1 MVHPGV
7 PQQEGRVGT
16 SLEIVH
22 AWEYCVFVFIA
33 VMGMLQLI
41 ATCHQLKGMLFIRNK
56 PVTLIL
62 SIAAIVFAYWWFFFR
77 DNRMD
82 TVMRSTGVEGAQQFA
97 VFCWTT
103 FGALVFTLVI
113 SSLLQIFVY
122 RRGQGTG
129 QEERLEGAYQLRY
142 VSWFEALREAFRRK
156 NESDAGT
163 SNPD

>member
-1 MVHPGV
+1 VVHAGV
-7 PQQEGRVGT
+7 SHEERRVGI

-22 AWEYCVFVFIA
+22 AWQYCIFVFIA

-41 ATCHQLKGMLFIRNK
+41 ATCHQLKGMLFIRNR
-56 PVTLIL
+56 PVALVL
-62 SIAAIVFAYWWFFFR
+62 SIAAIVFAFWWFFFR
-77 DNRMD
+77 EDRID

-103 FGALVFTLVI
+103 FAALVFTLVI
-113 SSLLQIFVY
+113 SSLLQILVY
-122 RRGQGTG
+122 RRREGSG

-163 SNPD
+163 DRPD